1 MAKSVEV
8 MVEVS
13 AWIRCL
19 TDDVENFHFDLIPIA
34 KPLVANQYDLWS
46 YVNYRTKR
54 TSFFLD
60 WMSYFFF
67 PTSYFHQIAMIFP
80 CFDNFGFEG
89 TGHRGWIVFGEN
101 IHEKFDVFRC

>member
-34 KPLVANQYDLWS
+34 KPLVANQYDL
-46 YVNYRTKR
+46 
-54 TSFFLD
+54 
-60 WMSYFFF
+60 
-67 PTSYFHQIAMIFP
+67 
-80 CFDNFGFEG
+80 
-89 TGHRGWIVFGEN
+89 
-101 IHEKFDVFRC
+101 